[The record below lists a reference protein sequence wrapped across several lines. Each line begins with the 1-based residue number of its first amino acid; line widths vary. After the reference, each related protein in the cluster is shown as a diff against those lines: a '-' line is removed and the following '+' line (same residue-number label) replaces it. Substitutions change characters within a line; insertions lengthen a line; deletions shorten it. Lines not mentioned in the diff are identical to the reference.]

1 MSRHEETDVNINRV
15 FGVAA
20 GLAGLTA
27 AACVIV
33 WLFFV
38 YFDRREAA
46 SAAAAPPVAEG
57 QGLRQPPEPRLQIS
71 PRADL
76 LTFRAAEDAVL
87 DGYQWADKTAGTVRI
102 PISEAMK
109 LVVQRGLPAR
119 EVKP

>member
-15 FGVAA
+15 FAVAA

-33 WLFFV
+33 WLFFL

-46 SAAAAPPVAEG
+46 SAASAPPVAAG
-57 QGLRQPPEPRLQIS
+57 QGLRQPPEPRLLTS
-71 PRADL
+71 PRTDL
-76 LTFRAAEDAVL
+76 RTFRAAEDAVL

>member
-27 AACVIV
+27 AACVVV
-33 WLFFV
+33 WLFFL

-46 SAAAAPPVAEG
+46 SAAAAPPVAKG
-57 QGLRQPPEPRLQIS
+57 QGLRQPPEPRLQTS
-71 PRADL
+71 PRTDL
-76 LTFRAAEDAVL
+76 RTFRAAEDAVL
-87 DGYQWADKTAGTVRI
+87 DGYHWADKTAGTVRI